1 MLVSSWSKDVH
12 SLPETYVFPPDQR
25 AGDLIALA
33 CNNPIIDLNKV
44 VDHHDRSETIQQI
57 LKAGRE
63 FGEVVGKYSVEV
75 SKLVLRILDLICE
88 GLGLEHGYF
97 ADELSQVQLL
107 SVNQYP
113 RCPDPSLA
121 MGMHRH
127 CDPNVVTILKQ
138 GNIDG
143 LQVFKDGQWIS
154 VKPLPNAFVVIIGCQ
169 LQTMEKLVSSWFSI
183 QTMPEDY
190 IFPPDIRPGKLIVPL
205 CKTIP
210 VIDLSMAEA
219 RDRNSIIKKVLNA
232 SQEFGFFQVINHG
245 VSENL
250 MDDAMDLFKEF
261 FDMPADDKAS
271 VYSDDPSHSCRLFT
285 SSYKYG
291 HEVVHFWRDNLRRPC
306 HPSEECIQLWPQK
319 PTRYQEVVSKYLVE
333 VKELSFRILE
343 LISRGLGLEPG
354 FFKESSQL
362 QLMSANYYPP
372 CPDPSLTLGILRHCD
387 PSIITILL
395 QDVPGLQV
403 VKDGQW
409 VGVDALPSAF
419 VVNIGNQLEIISNGK
434 LKSSVH
440 RAVANSTVTRTTI
453 STFINPPFDC
463 VVEPAKALVNGL
475 NAPQYSA
482 FLYKDFVN
490 SNGAFGSDT
499 EAILK

>member
-154 VKPLPNAFVVIIGCQ
+154 VEPLPNAFVVIIGCQ
-169 LQTMEKLVSSWFSI
+169 LQ
-183 QTMPEDY
+183 
-190 IFPPDIRPGKLIVPL
+190 
-205 CKTIP
+205 
-210 VIDLSMAEA
+210 
-219 RDRNSIIKKVLNA
+219 
-232 SQEFGFFQVINHG
+232 
-245 VSENL
+245 
-250 MDDAMDLFKEF
+250 
-261 FDMPADDKAS
+261 
-271 VYSDDPSHSCRLFT
+271 
-285 SSYKYG
+285 
-291 HEVVHFWRDNLRRPC
+291 
-306 HPSEECIQLWPQK
+306 
-319 PTRYQEVVSKYLVE
+319 
-333 VKELSFRILE
+333 
-343 LISRGLGLEPG
+343 
-354 FFKESSQL
+354 
-362 QLMSANYYPP
+362 
-372 CPDPSLTLGILRHCD
+372 
-387 PSIITILL
+387 
-395 QDVPGLQV
+395 
-403 VKDGQW
+403 
-409 VGVDALPSAF
+409 
-419 VVNIGNQLEIISNGK
+419 IISNGK
-434 LKSSVH
+434 LKNAKH
-440 RAVANSTVTRTTI
+440 RAVTNSNNARTTI
-453 STFINPPFDC
+453 VTFFNPCHDSI
-463 VVEPAKALVNGL
+463 VEPAKALINGGSPL
-475 NAPQYSA
+475 LYRA
-482 FLYKDFVN
+482 FQYKDFLAN
-490 SNGAFGSDT
+490 YTAKTGDT
-499 EAILK
+499 NTVLEPYKLQA